1 VISAIT
7 SAGDL
12 TLGHVLQAA
21 GVSDA
26 KDVIALRHTIRPND
40 AALQDRSEQ
49 GALEYTRR
57 QGVEANIL
65 PKNPP
70 SLWLVMIAEGE
81 RGARSRFFGA
91 HENRGEL
98 RGERTNEFRGD
109 RDQEG

>member
-26 KDVIALRHTIRPND
+26 KDVIALRHTIRSND

-57 QGVEANIL
+57 GVEANIL

-70 SLWLVMIAEGE
+70 SYG
-81 RGARSRFFGA
+81 SS
-91 HENRGEL
+91 
-98 RGERTNEFRGD
+98 
-109 RDQEG
+109 